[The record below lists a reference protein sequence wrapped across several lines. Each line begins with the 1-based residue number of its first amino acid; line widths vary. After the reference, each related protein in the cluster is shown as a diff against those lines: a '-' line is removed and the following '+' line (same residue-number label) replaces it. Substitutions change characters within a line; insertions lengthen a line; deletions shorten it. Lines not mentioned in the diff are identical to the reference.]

1 MSEKIDKLIAGLSGV
16 IYRDSYKVEIDTED
30 MVFGFKKT
38 LTKRTKN
45 LAKALRLQAKTS
57 GDVGR
62 FISPSVRIIEVRWF
76 RNGELFKTLKAAP
89 LN

>member
-1 MSEKIDKLIAGLSGV
+1 MSEKIDKLIAGLNGV
-16 IYRDSYKVEIDTED
+16 IYRNSYKVEIDTVD

-45 LAKALRLQAKTS
+45 LAKALRLQAKTA

-62 FISPSVRIIEVRWF
+62 FLSPSVRVVEVRWF
-76 RNGELFKTLKAAP
+76 RNDELIKTLKATP

>member
-1 MSEKIDKLIAGLSGV
+1 MSKKIDDLIAGLNGV
-16 IYRDSYKVEIDTED
+16 IYRDSYKVEIDTQD

-45 LAKALRLQAKTS
+45 KAKAYQLQAKTS
-57 GDVGR
+57 ADVGR
-62 FISPSVRIIEVRWF
+62 FLSPSVRVMEVRWY
-76 RNGELFKTLKAAP
+76 RNGELIKTLKALP

>member
-1 MSEKIDKLIAGLSGV
+1 MSKKIDGLIAGLSNV

-38 LTKRTKN
+38 LTKRTNN

-57 GDVGR
+57 SDVGR
-62 FISPSVRIIEVRWF
+62 FLSDSVRVMEVRWF
-76 RNGELFKTLKAAP
+76 RNGELIKTLRALP